1 VSVAR
6 GVANRQKKIREVE
19 QQLTT
24 SSCVEMNSQTRR
36 ESPLKMGGS
45 RTMIAPGTRDAPK
58 FSLKKLQELRRLL
71 RIMEDL
77 WQEAGVVDDDVKK
90 MMIG

>member
-6 GVANRQKKIREVE
+6 GVANRQKRIREVE

-24 SSCVEMNSQTRR
+24 SSHVETNSQTRQ
-36 ESPLKMGGS
+36 ESPLKMVGS

-58 FSLKKLQELRRLL
+58 FSSKKPQEWR
-71 RIMEDL
+71 
-77 WQEAGVVDDDVKK
+77 
-90 MMIG
+90 